1 MNSIQRR
8 GIIVWVYSI
17 KNLNQLKK
25 FGVIH
30 YTSRRM
36 NYVTMYVD
44 EDALKETT
52 EKIKRLHFV
61 RSVEISYLPDIDMT
75 FEHALELSDNINEK
89 QVN

>member
-1 MNSIQRR
+1 MDSIQRR

-17 KNLNQLKK
+17 KNLSQLKK
-25 FGVIH
+25 FGAIH

-36 NYVTMYVD
+36 NYVTMYID
-44 EDALKETT
+44 EHALQETT

-61 RSVEISYLPDIDMT
+61 RSVDISHLPDIDMT
-75 FEHALELSDNINEK
+75 FEHALELNDDINEK

>member
-44 EDALKETT
+44 EHALNDIT

-75 FEHALELSDNINEK
+75 FADALEINEDK
-89 QVN
+89 QEEQVN